1 MSFINTNLKFLR
13 RQKGLTQEELAEKL
27 GVTRSSL
34 GAYEEGRAEPK
45 IGLLRTM
52 AQFFSIA
59 VDELIGTEISS
70 EIVTSMPSPGKDLE
84 GKNLRVLAI
93 TVDSQNRE
101 NIELVPVKAAA
112 GYLNGYADPE
122 YIADLP
128 RFRLPILPGGTTYRA
143 FEITGDSM
151 LPLSG
156 GTIIVGEY
164 IDNWKILK
172 SGTPCVVIT
181 RNDGIVFKRVE
192 NFLAVGAHF
201 TLRSDNPMYPPY
213 NVESGEVLEIWKA
226 RAFISTDFPD
236 GDLTLQNLANVVMD
250 LKRDVKRLEEK

>member
-1 MSFINTNLKFLR
+1 MSFINTNLRFLR

-27 GVTRSSL
+27 GITRSSL

-52 AQFFSIA
+52 AQFFSIG
-59 VDELIGTEISS
+59 VDALIGDEMNAPVNNQSQTG
-70 EIVTSMPSPGKDLE
+70 VDTE

-101 NIELVPVKAAA
+101 NIELVPIKAAA

-128 RFRLPILPGGTTYRA
+128 RFRLPVLPSGTTYRA

-156 GTIIVGEY
+156 GTIIIGEY
-164 IDNWKILK
+164 IDNWKLLK

-181 RNDGIVFKRVE
+181 RNEGIVFKRVE
-192 NFLAVGAHF
+192 NFLSVGAHF

-213 NVESGEVLEIWKA
+213 NVETGEVLEIWKA

-236 GDLTLQNLANVVMD
+236 GDMTLQKLANVVMD
-250 LKRDVKRLEEK
+250 LQRDVRRMEKK